1 MRPDYMANGERMHA
15 FADAVTSY
23 RDGSVKSVTISAGA
37 APDGNTKFNQK
48 LSEARAQSLRSFF
61 ISNFTT
67 MQLSSDQFTLFALGE
82 DWDGLLEALQD
93 VDEPWRDQAADIIRN
108 TPVWVMDASGK
119 VVDGRKKRL
128 KNLSGGRAWRYLEQH
143 VFQDLR
149 CASGL
154 ITIVVSEDTQVHAT
168 TPLPL
173 PSTKDTVS
181 VMVRDTVYV
190 PVPFPVEAP
199 SVTPDTVYI
208 IRRDTLWREHVPFV
222 DLSSQEKPKP
232 VKKKRE
238 LPDGKPVLAFRTN
251 VLAVPLANLGIEIP
265 MGNSFSLGLDWYY
278 PWIWRPRQGE
288 EVDVNGWCF
297 QFMAAGTD
305 FRYWFPRSRRSGRS
319 AEATR
324 LLGHSIGLYGAVGHY
339 DFEYN
344 YTGHQGWFYNV
355 GVDYKYACPIFRD
368 AMRLEFELG
377 FGYIY
382 SPAQPY
388 DCFVAGEYCYRR
400 KGITHYVRWFG
411 PTKAEVSLVVPIRS
425 KDKKGGKR

>member
-149 CASGL
+149 WTDNHCCLRRYAGSCDHTLTPSFHKRYGFRNGTGYGLCAGS
-154 ITIVVSEDTQVHAT
+154 
-168 TPLPL
+168 
-173 PSTKDTVS
+173 
-181 VMVRDTVYV
+181 
-190 PVPFPVEAP
+190 FPCRGA
-199 SVTPDTVYI
+199 
-208 IRRDTLWREHVPFV
+208 IRN
-222 DLSSQEKPKP
+222 
-232 VKKKRE
+232 
-238 LPDGKPVLAFRTN
+238 A
-251 VLAVPLANLGIEIP
+251 
-265 MGNSFSLGLDWYY
+265 
-278 PWIWRPRQGE
+278 
-288 EVDVNGWCF
+288 
-297 QFMAAGTD
+297 
-305 FRYWFPRSRRSGRS
+305 
-319 AEATR
+319 
-324 LLGHSIGLYGAVGHY
+324 
-339 DFEYN
+339 
-344 YTGHQGWFYNV
+344 
-355 GVDYKYACPIFRD
+355 
-368 AMRLEFELG
+368 
-377 FGYIY
+377 
-382 SPAQPY
+382 
-388 DCFVAGEYCYRR
+388 
-400 KGITHYVRWFG
+400 
-411 PTKAEVSLVVPIRS
+411 
-425 KDKKGGKR
+425 